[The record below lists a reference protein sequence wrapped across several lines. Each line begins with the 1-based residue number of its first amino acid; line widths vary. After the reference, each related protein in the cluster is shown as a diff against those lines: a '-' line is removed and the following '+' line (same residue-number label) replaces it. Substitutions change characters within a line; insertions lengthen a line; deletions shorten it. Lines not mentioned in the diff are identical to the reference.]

1 MRQVEYSFA
10 LCKNTY
16 VYSPTRG
23 GSTAFSIPLDS
34 YLTDMGK
41 QGWDWCGWMP
51 DRDGITK
58 IILKRYAPAPGGGS
72 RHAPPRRRARKLR
85 RAFLPWQRR
94 NSRAMDE
101 RPKIIPECS
110 RGF

>member
-23 GSTAFSIPLDS
+23 GPTAFTLPLDS

-41 QGWDWCGWMP
+41 LGWEWCGSIP
-51 DRDGITK
+51 DKDDMTK
-58 IILKRYAPAPGGGS
+58 IILKRYAPVVRRKPS
-72 RHAPPRRRARKLR
+72 PVPP
-85 RAFLPWQRR
+85 
-94 NSRAMDE
+94 N
-101 RPKIIPECS
+101 PETPS
-110 RGF
+110 GDSPAAETKRVRQS